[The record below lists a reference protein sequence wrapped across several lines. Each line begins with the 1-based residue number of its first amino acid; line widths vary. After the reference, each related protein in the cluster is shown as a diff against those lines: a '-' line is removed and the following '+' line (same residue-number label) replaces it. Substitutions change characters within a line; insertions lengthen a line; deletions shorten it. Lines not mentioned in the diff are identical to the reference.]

1 MVRMEPV
8 DTLVCA
14 RWVLPVEPDAH
25 ALDDHAVAI
34 RNGRIV
40 AVLPEAEALR
50 RFEPA
55 EILRRPHHALLPGLV
70 NAHTHAAMCLLRG
83 RAENQTLGPWLT
95 DTIWPIER
103 RWVDPEYVRD
113 GTELAIA
120 EMLHGGTT
128 CFADMHLWPDV
139 VARTAAEAHMRACVG
154 LVVTDA
160 ETRWAATADE
170 YIDKGMSL
178 RDEYRGDPLI
188 TSHLAPHAPYSVSDA
203 TLIRVRRL
211 ADELEIPVAM
221 HVHETRWEIE
231 QSLARHGARPLA
243 RLAGLGLASP
253 MLVAVHMAQ
262 TEPGDVDLLA
272 EAGAAVVHCPES
284 NLKLGN
290 GVAPLAALL
299 GRGVRVAI
307 GTDGA
312 ASNNDL
318 DMLGEVRTAG
328 LLSAGVGATPGTVI
342 ASDLLRMATLEGAR
356 TLGLGDIIGSLLPG
370 KWADLCC
377 VDLRRAR
384 SWPVHDVATALVY
397 SANSHQVTDT
407 WVAGRQLLADGVLRY
422 LDEESVLDRADAWR
436 ARMEQAGQ
444 AEETDRDA

>member
-1 MVRMEPV
+1 MEPV

-14 RWVLPVEPDAH
+14 RWVLPVEPIGH

-34 RNGRIV
+34 RSGRIV

-50 RFEPA
+50 RFEAA
-55 EILRRPHHALLPGLV
+55 EIVRRPTHALLPGLV
-70 NAHTHAAMCLLRG
+70 NAHTHAAMSLLRG
-83 RAENQTLGPWLT
+83 RAENQSLGPWLK

-120 EMLHGGTT
+120 EMLRGGTT

-139 VARTAAEAHMRACVG
+139 VARTAAEVHMRACVG

-178 RDEYRGDPLI
+178 RDEYKGDPLI
-188 TSHLAPHAPYSVSDA
+188 TAHFAPHAPYSVSDA
-203 TLIRVRRL
+203 TLMRVRRL
-211 ADELEIPVAM
+211 ADELEIPVSI
-221 HVHETRWEIE
+221 HLHETRWEIE
-231 QSLARHGARPLA
+231 QSLARNGLRPLA

-253 MLVAVHMAQ
+253 LLVAVHMTQ
-262 TEPGDVDLLA
+262 VDAADIETLA
-272 EAGAAVVHCPES
+272 NAGAAVVHCPES

-290 GVAPLAALL
+290 GVAPLGELL
-299 GRGVRVAI
+299 GRGVRVAL

-318 DMLGEVRTAG
+318 DLLGEARTAG
-328 LLSAGVGATPGTVI
+328 LLASGIGATPGTVI

-356 TLGLGDIIGSLLPG
+356 ALGLGETIGSLVPG

-377 VDLRRAR
+377 IDLRRAR
-384 SWPVHDVATALVY
+384 SWPVHDVAAALVY
-397 SANSHQVTDT
+397 SANSNQVTDT
-407 WVAGRQLLADGVLRY
+407 WVAGRHTLADGTLRY
-422 LDEESVLDRADAWR
+422 LDEQSALDRAEAWR
-436 ARMEQAGQ
+436 ARMESGGG
-444 AEETDRDA
+444 AEEMDRNG

>member
-14 RWVLPVEPDAH
+14 RWVLPVEPVGH

-50 RFEPA
+50 RYEPV
-55 EILRRPHHALLPGLV
+55 EILRRPHHVLLPGFV
-70 NAHTHAAMCLLRG
+70 NAHTHAAMTLLRG
-83 RAENQTLGPWLT
+83 RAENQGLGPWLT

-120 EMLHGGTT
+120 EMLRGGTT
-128 CFADMHLWPDV
+128 CFADMHLWPEV
-139 VARTAAEAHMRACVG
+139 VARTAAEVHMRICVG

-160 ETRWAATADE
+160 ESRWAATADE
-170 YIDKGMSL
+170 YIEKGMSL
-178 RDEYRGDPLI
+178 RDEYRGDPLV

-203 TLIRVRRL
+203 TLVRVRRL

-221 HVHETRWEIE
+221 HLHETRWEIE
-231 QSLARHGARPLA
+231 QSLSRHGMRPLA

-253 MLVAVHMAQ
+253 LLIAVHMAQ
-262 TEPGDVDLLA
+262 TEDADVEILA
-272 EAGAAVVHCPES
+272 SAGAAVVHCPES

-290 GVAPLAALL
+290 GIAPLAALL
-299 GRGVRVAI
+299 GRGVRVAL

-318 DMLGEVRTAG
+318 DMLGEARTAG
-328 LLSAGVGATPGTVI
+328 LLSAGVAATPGTVI
-342 ASDLLRMATLEGAR
+342 ATDLLRMATLEGAR
-356 TLGLGDIIGSLLPG
+356 ALGLGDTIGSLLPG

-377 VDLRRAR
+377 VDLRCAR
-384 SWPVHDVATALVY
+384 SWPVHDAATALVY
-397 SANSHQVTDT
+397 SANSGQVTDT
-407 WVAGRQLLADGVLRY
+407 WVAGRRLLADGTLRY
-422 LDEESVLDRADAWR
+422 VDEQSALDRADAWR
-436 ARMEQAGQ
+436 HRMARTGL
-444 AEETDRDA
+444 AEEIDRDA